1 MSGFWTHLIV
11 ALAAG
16 VLGTLLGL
24 MSRRSPS
31 APPVDGEPAPPTSTP
46 ATAGG
51 TALELVLAEHRDKWL
66 CELNR
71 CEQAVHRA
79 VRAADAVSSLPA
91 RQGLRQVVHRMDAE
105 LPTVRALVQ
114 LARELDNGG
123 AMAAGA
129 DSTRSVALERVHGG
143 VTVAVSRFTALGDQL
158 AGVVAELAAGADQ
171 QQAQRRVAALRESFP
186 LLPAMSAILAGKA
199 VGDGTSETNDPAA
212 LVDVPA

>member
-24 MSRRSPS
+24 LSRRSPS
-31 APPVDGEPAPPTSTP
+31 APPVVEEQAPPTP
-46 ATAGG
+46 APETAGG
-51 TALELVLAEHRDKWL
+51 TALDHVLAEHRDKWL

-79 VRAADAVSSLPA
+79 VRAADAVSSLPV

-114 LARELDNGG
+114 LARELDDGG
-123 AMAAGA
+123 ATAAGE

-143 VTVAVSRFTALGDQL
+143 VMVAVSRFTALGDQL

-171 QQAQRRVAALRESFP
+171 QQAQRRIAALRESFP

-199 VGDGTSETNDPAA
+199 ARDETPETDDPSS
-212 LVDVPA
+212 LVDAPV